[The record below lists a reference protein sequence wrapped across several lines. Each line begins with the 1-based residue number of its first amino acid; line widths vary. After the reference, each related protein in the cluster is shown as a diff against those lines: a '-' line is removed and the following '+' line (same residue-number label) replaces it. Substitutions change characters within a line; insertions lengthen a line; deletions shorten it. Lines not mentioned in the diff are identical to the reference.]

1 MGMKICNATGN
12 GICVGCNRTPPKIN
26 GESRGELC
34 RYTAQ
39 NIIDAIFRGD
49 EVFYSMVTNKF
60 YCSDPGNDYET
71 EEIT

>member
-12 GICVGCNRTPPKIN
+12 GICVGCNRTPP
-26 GESRGELC
+26 EYHGELC
-34 RYTAQ
+34 RHTAQ

-49 EVFYSMVTNKF
+49 VVFYSMVTNKF